1 MLREGTYRTKIS
13 ISFELSRVYT
23 TPVVRLW
30 YMIVICNDLL
40 DFRNLVLGLS
50 VTLPH
55 RRGAQVGLLQLFPS
69 KFV

>member
-1 MLREGTYRTKIS
+1 MLTEGTYRTKIS

-23 TPVVRLW
+23 TPVVKLW

-40 DFRNLVLGLS
+40 DFGIWVLGLS

-55 RRGAQVGLLQLFPS
+55 RKLE
-69 KFV
+69 